1 VSRAARDPEGL
12 QLRRAGVLIE
22 RAELLLA
29 DGPQPTAVVAQRV
42 LGLGGNAGAAA
53 RAVFELL
60 AGDDRFTVDAHG
72 AWSLTP
78 PATHPPGGIAGSLRE
93 EDWVVVD
100 VETTGG
106 TPDAGHRI
114 TEVAAVVVR
123 GGRVHDVY
131 SSLVNPQ
138 RRIPSMITRITGITD
153 RMVSDA
159 PRFSEIAPELERRLR
174 GRVFV
179 AHNAAFD
186 WRFVS
191 AELERCWG
199 VLPAGR
205 QLCTVRLARKLL
217 PELVSRNLDALA
229 LYFGLEIESRHRAAD
244 DAIAT
249 AHVLLRFIEML
260 DERDVRAWADLD
272 SLLRGRAPRRSRR
285 PPRTPRSM
293 DSA

>member
-1 VSRAARDPEGL
+1 MRGASSVPQGL
-12 QLRRAGVLIE
+12 ELRRGGVLID
-22 RAELLLA
+22 RAVSLLQA
-29 DGPQPTAVVAQRV
+29 GPRPTVDVARQV

-60 AGDDRFTVDAHG
+60 GEDDRFAVDAQG
-72 AWSLTP
+72 VWSLAVAAP
-78 PATHPPGGIAGSLRE
+78 PPPSGGAASLLE

-106 TPDAGHRI
+106 TPDSGHRV
-114 TEVAAVVVR
+114 TEVAAVVVS
-123 GGRVHDVY
+123 GGQVRDVY
-131 SSLVNPQ
+131 SSLVNPL
-138 RRIPSMITRITGITD
+138 RRIPSMITRLTGITD

-159 PRFSEIAPELERRLR
+159 PRFAEIAPELERRLR

-217 PELVSRNLDALA
+217 PQLVSRNLDALA
-229 LYFGLEIESRHRAAD
+229 VYFGLEIEARHRAAD
-244 DAIAT
+244 DALAT
-249 AHVLLRFIEML
+249 AQVLLRFIGML
-260 DERDVRAWADLD
+260 EERDVRAWNELD
-272 SLLRGRAPRRSRR
+272 ALLKGRAPRRRARR
-285 PPRTPRSM
+285 SPRSM
-293 DSA
+293 GSA